1 MDTLSFLQRV
11 LPSEGFYVTTVINP
25 DAAPRQGYFSTVD
38 DLAKAVTAL
47 DTNGDNTYYAISA
60 FIEKGNR
67 KQTNV
72 RAIKVIAFDV
82 DCGATK
88 PYPSWREGLIALGEF
103 TNKFSLPKPMVVHSG
118 NGLHVYW
125 VLDTEA
131 TPDEWRPVAEA
142 MKASAISSGFEIDP
156 AVPADSARVLR
167 PIGTRNPKSGTV
179 VKLLIDAPETTLDV
193 LRSTLDSYVVASKPR
208 PVSGLAQSLVITTD
222 APPANATIVAMKC
235 QQIKWAVTNQSE
247 VPEPMW
253 YALMGVAA
261 YCKDPEATAI
271 SWSENHPAYDPA
283 NTIAKMNQWRAS
295 TTGPAMCARFES
307 ARNKGCDKCKYRDK
321 IGTPARLGVQFVEVA
336 PAADTPDPVVNEITI
351 PRPFKRTADGIKM
364 TIDDTDIEVCKF
376 DIYPV
381 SYGKDESLGYETV
394 RYHWKRTHKG
404 WQELTFRQAYLT
416 DSCRREFA
424 SMIADQGIVL
434 YGKAQT
440 ENFQFMLRTYME
452 ELRQKRAMTN
462 LHNSMGWKENY
473 SQFVLGDTIIRKDV
487 NGAISE
493 DSIPL
498 SSSTQHAGQEMFG
511 VAGTLDEAVSFT
523 NLLERA
529 NLVPHMFAFGVSLS
543 SVLYAFTGL
552 KGIIISLYG
561 PTGSGKTL
569 AQLWQQSIWGNP
581 ERLHFAAKFTQNTL
595 FSRLGMY
602 SHLPMTIDEVTLMN
616 NSDVGDF
623 AYWVTQGRDKARLNR
638 NATERTAKEW
648 ATTVTVSTNK
658 SLSSKLITSGLETDA
673 QMARILEVSMP
684 AHTMFTNDSAAG
696 KKIHGFVTSN
706 YGHIGREFIKR
717 LIDLGPVAIRA
728 MLAEASDT
736 FAQRY
741 RCKFTGQE
749 RYYEQAIVLADLA
762 LRLARDWELIDFAPK
777 APIDWVLGQMGAIRR
792 NVAESKL
799 DSFDLIAEY
808 MSDNAS
814 TAVTIFHTGNQ
825 KPTMDYNRIPRGEIR
840 IRYDVYRTSTTDQ
853 YDRGT
858 MLVDR
863 THFRKWLALRGGD
876 YKSMV
881 NDIETQNADAT
892 PKSSKSCL
900 GRDTPIKLGQAYVL
914 GINLSHKRMRGVLD
928 TADQVAEDLAYGQM
942 KSVT

>member
-25 DAAPRQGYFSTVD
+25 DAKPRQGYFSTVD
-38 DLAKAVTAL
+38 DLAKAVTVL
-47 DTNGDNTYYAISA
+47 DSNGDNTYFAIAA
-60 FIEKGNR
+60 FIGKGNR
-67 KQTNV
+67 KQANV
-72 RAIKVIAFDV
+72 RAIKVVAFDV

-88 PYPSWREGLIALGEF
+88 PYPSWREGLVALGQF
-103 TNKFSLPKPMVVHSG
+103 TNKFSLPKPLVVHSG

-125 VLDTEA
+125 ILDSEVTTEI
-131 TPDEWRPVAEA
+131 WKPVAEA
-142 MKASAISSGFEIDP
+142 MKNAAISSGFEIDP

-167 PIGTRNPKSGTV
+167 PVGTRNPKSGTT
-179 VKLLIDAPETTLDV
+179 VKLLIDAAPVALSELQNALD
-193 LRSTLDSYVVASKPR
+193 TYIVATKPR
-208 PVSGLAQSLVITTD
+208 PPSILAQSLIVTTD

-235 QQIKWAVTNQSE
+235 QQIKWGVTNQSE
-247 VPEPMW
+247 VSEPMW
-253 YALMGVAA
+253 YALMGIAA
-261 YCKDPEATAI
+261 YCQDPEATAI

-307 ARNKGCDKCKYRDK
+307 ARSKGCDKCKYKDK
-321 IGTPARLGVQFVEVA
+321 IGTPARLGIQFVEVA
-336 PAADTPDPVVNEITI
+336 PPSDIPDPVANEISV
-351 PRPFKRTADGIKM
+351 PRPFKRTSDGIKM

-394 RYHWKRTHKG
+394 RYHWKRPHKG
-404 WQELTFRQAYLT
+404 WQELVFRQAYLT
-416 DSCRREFA
+416 DSFRREFS

-462 LHNSMGWKENY
+462 LYNSMGWKDNF
-473 SQFVLGDTIIRKDV
+473 SQFVLGDTLIRRDAS
-487 NGAISE
+487 GAIVE
-493 DSIPL
+493 ELIPL
-498 SSSTQHAGQEMFG
+498 ASSTQQTGQEMFG
-511 VAGTLDEAVSFT
+511 TAGTLDEAVAFT
-523 NLLERA
+523 NLLDRA
-529 NLVPHMFAFGVSLS
+529 NLPSHMFALGVSLS

-552 KGIIISLYG
+552 KGIILSLYG

-602 SHLPMTIDEVTLMN
+602 CHLPMTIDEVTLMN
-616 NSDVGDF
+616 NNDVGDF

-638 NATERTAKEW
+638 NATERAAKEW

-673 QMARILEVSMP
+673 QMARILEVSLP
-684 AHTMFTNDSAAG
+684 AHPMFTNDSVAG
-696 KKIHGFVTSN
+696 KKIHGFITNN
-706 YGHIGREFIKR
+706 YGIIGRTFIKK
-717 LIDLGPVAIRA
+717 LMELGPAAIRA
-728 MLAEASDT
+728 MIAEASDT

-741 RCKFTGQE
+741 KCRFTGQE
-749 RYYEQAIVLADLA
+749 RYYEQAIVLADLS
-762 LRLARDWELIDFAPK
+762 LRLARDWELVEFAPK
-777 APIDWVLGQMGAIRR
+777 VPTDWVLSQMGAIRR
-792 NVAESKL
+792 TAADSKL
-799 DSFDLIAEY
+799 DSFDLVAEY
-808 MSDNAS
+808 MADNAS
-814 TAVTIFHTGNQ
+814 AAVTLFHTGTQ
-825 KPTMDYNRIPRGEIR
+825 KPTLDYNRVPRGEIR
-840 IRYDVYRTSTTDQ
+840 IRYDVYRNNSSDQ
-853 YDRGT
+853 FDRGT

-863 THFRKWLALRGGD
+863 THFRKWLATRGGD
-876 YKSMV
+876 YKSVM

-892 PKSSKSCL
+892 PRSNKSCL
-900 GRDTPIKLGQAYVL
+900 GRDTPVKLGQAYVV
-914 GINLSHKRMRGVLD
+914 GINLSHARMRGVLD
-928 TADQVAEDLAYGQM
+928 NVDQAAEDLAYGQM
-942 KSVT
+942 QAVT